1 MNNNIISVG
10 NKSAMIYVLAAITK
24 LNESDTVIIKAFGK
38 ATSNAIDVAL
48 ITKKYVVSL
57 SIEDIHIS
65 NKIVKSKYDDYSISV
80 IEITLSK

>member
-1 MNNNIISVG
+1 MNNIISVG